1 MTRTFYPSRAKVAIL
16 PKVRGGENTTAEG
29 IIYTEKDN
37 QIYIQGKVASIGLPS
52 VDSSGNEHLP
62 SCNVGDIVYYDR
74 QRAITVE
81 GLDIIPF
88 DAILG
93 VIDES
98 G

>member
-1 MTRTFYPSRAKVAIL
+1 MTRAFYPSRGKVAIL
-16 PKVRGGENTTAEG
+16 PKIRGGETTTAEG

-37 QIYIQGKVASIGLPS
+37 QIYIEGKVASIGLPN
-52 VDSSGNEHLP
+52 VDSGGNEHLP
-62 SCNVGDIVYYDR
+62 SCNVGDVVYYDR
-74 QRAITVE
+74 RQVNTVE
-81 GLDIIPF
+81 GLDVIPF